1 MLDGAFRVHATA
13 NKANTFLCTLAIT
26 MIGTVVVSIP
36 AWGVHMLSS
45 IQFNVATEDHNVQ

>member
-13 NKANTFLCTLAIT
+13 KANTFLCTLAIT